1 MLFIKK
7 YKWHV
12 ALGIISGFVNGL
24 LGAGGG
30 IIVTYFLARALDDE
44 NKKDG
49 GIFANAVATMLP
61 ISVFSFAVYLVRG
74 YFSFD
79 RGFLYLL
86 LPGVLG
92 GILGA
97 FLLSKIN
104 SRVLK
109 IAFSLLVVVSGIS
122 MIFK

>member
-30 IIVTYFLARALDDE
+30 IIVTYFLARSLNDE

-49 GIFANAVATMLP
+49 GVFANAVATMLP
-61 ISVFSFAVYLVRG
+61 ISVFSFVVYLVRG

-92 GILGA
+92 GVLGA
-97 FLLSKIN
+97 FLLSKVN

-109 IAFSLLVVVSGIS
+109 IAFSLLVAVSGIS